1 MGEDQEGYSVI
12 LKMKYYKDYIEKN
25 RDDSP
30 LYLFDSCFSE
40 KNKKH
45 KLLKHFNVPTY
56 FQEDLFQLVENGR
69 PPYRW
74 IAMGL
79 ENFYFKK
86 NVFFISILKIGPPRS
101 GSGIHIDP
109 LGTSAWNALVVGH
122 KLWCL
127 FPTNCPK
134 ELVKLTRN
142 EAGNFFNNFLFNI
155 I

>member
-1 MGEDQEGYSVI
+1 MGEDQEGFSVI

-56 FQEDLFQLVENGR
+56 FQEDLFQLLENGR

-79 ENFYFKK
+79 EHFYF
-86 NVFFISILKIGPPRS
+86 
-101 GSGIHIDP
+101 
-109 LGTSAWNALVVGH
+109 
-122 KLWCL
+122 
-127 FPTNCPK
+127 
-134 ELVKLTRN
+134 
-142 EAGNFFNNFLFNI
+142 
-155 I
+155 